1 MAKAEKDR
9 REATLALDSKMQQN
23 KASIPS
29 SAPENMVSHEADE
42 LEPPSELCCC
52 ITGDLMDDPVTAMD
66 GHTYER
72 SAIEAWFA
80 RFDSAHSPTSPLTNE
95 ALPSRRLIPSHNIR
109 SQCKTWKEKLGLDTE
124 VVADPLAGLTNGDK
138 SNHTAPATPR
148 GVQRQASRSGG
159 RGLTASEHTPSSS
172 ANRRSGSQLRATRRS
187 TTESNGARP
196 ATLRTQRSGD
206 GSQGSQRRVN
216 SHNPSRPSATP
227 PPQNRRSTARR
238 CSAS

>member
-1 MAKAEKDR
+1 
-9 REATLALDSKMQQN
+9 
-23 KASIPS
+23 
-29 SAPENMVSHEADE
+29 
-42 LEPPSELCCC
+42 
-52 ITGDLMDDPVTAMD
+52 MDDPVTAMD

-138 SNHTAPATPR
+138 SNHTAPAAPR
-148 GVQRQASRSGG
+148 AVQRQSSRSNG
-159 RGLTASEHTPSSS
+159 RGLAASEHTPSSS
-172 ANRRSGSQLRATRRS
+172 ANRRSGSQLRANRRS
-187 TTESNGARP
+187 TTDTNGARP
-196 ATLRTQRSGD
+196 TTLRSQRSGD
-206 GSQGSQRRVN
+206 GSQRRVSSN
-216 SHNPSRPSATP
+216 NPSRPSAATP
-227 PPQNRRSTARR
+227 PPQNRRGTVRR